1 MRCAPAFGAG
11 ARGSAWRLEEKE
23 AMRMLLMGTVQ
34 QGPVGGAE
42 VNQENGDRTTHPDVR
57 YGSVPDVNGYE
68 TMSRLVPKPDMSE
81 CRHWFLL
88 PKQQNGVAKK

>member
-1 MRCAPAFGAG
+1 MDRPDVDIG
-11 ARGSAWRLEEKE
+11 
-23 AMRMLLMGTVQ
+23 RMLPRDGFAST
-34 QGPVGGAE
+34 
-42 VNQENGDRTTHPDVR
+42 DVR
-57 YGSVPDVNGYE
+57 FGSVADVNGYE